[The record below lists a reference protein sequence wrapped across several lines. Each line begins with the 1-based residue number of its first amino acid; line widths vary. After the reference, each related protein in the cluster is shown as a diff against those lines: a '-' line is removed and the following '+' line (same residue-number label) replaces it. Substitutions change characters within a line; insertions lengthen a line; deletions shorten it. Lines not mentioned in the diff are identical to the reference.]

1 MVVAQLQL
9 KFKEVEGKVRKWMG
23 EQSAPVEVAITTA
36 ASALQGGAIGGLM
49 GNLTQDVANVAPT
62 ASMTAEASKTMQQLK
77 VLLFS
82 RSSATLLFCCR
93 AVLLIFR
100 IIPPTGSNLPN

>member
-9 KFKEVEGKVRKWMG
+9 KFKEVEGKVRKWMS
-23 EQSAPVEVAITTA
+23 EQSAPVEVAIITA

-77 VLLFS
+77 V
-82 RSSATLLFCCR
+82 
-93 AVLLIFR
+93 
-100 IIPPTGSNLPN
+100 P